1 MKKYVLILLFP
12 LLYIPSFSLADEIS
26 KRTLVVFYSQSGKN
40 KLIAEHI
47 DSQIQNSDLKQ
58 IKLKEEIG
66 FGSLIFKHIFRG
78 DLEIEKINV
87 DEYDIIIIS
96 TPIWLQML
104 ALPTKVFI
112 ESANFEGKE
121 VCMFITCG
129 GFYGFSE
136 SLREWIAEQN
146 ADVKGL
152 FVIKVGGKT
161 DEEIKNDISMHLKNT
176 ELLQ

>member
-1 MKKYVLILLFP
+1 MKKNFLILLIS

-26 KRTLVVFYSQSGKN
+26 KRTLIVFYSQSGKN

-47 DSQIQNSDLKQ
+47 DSQIQNSEVKQ

-66 FGSLIFKHIFRG
+66 FGSIILKHIVRG
-78 DLEIEKINV
+78 NLEIEKIHV
-87 DEYDIIIIS
+87 DEYDTIIIS

-129 GFYGFSE
+129 GFYGFSD
-136 SLREWIAEQN
+136 SLREWIAEQK

-161 DEEIKNDISMHLKNT
+161 DEEIKNEISMHLKNI
-176 ELLQ
+176 ELLH

>member
-1 MKKYVLILLFP
+1 MKKYIIVVLFL
-12 LLYIPSFSLADEIS
+12 LLYVPSSLIADEIS
-26 KRTLVVFYSQSGKN
+26 KRTLIVYYSQSGKN

-47 DSQIQNSDLKQ
+47 DSQIQNSEVKQ

-66 FGSLIFKHIFRG
+66 FGSLILKHLVRG
-78 DLEIEKINV
+78 DLEIEKIHV
-87 DEYDIIIIS
+87 DDYDTIIIS

-112 ESANFEGKE
+112 ESADFKGKE
-121 VCMFITCG
+121 LCVFITCG
-129 GFYGFSE
+129 GFYGFSD
-136 SLREWIAEQN
+136 SLREWIVEQD

-161 DEEIKNDISMHLKNT
+161 DEEIKNEISMHLKNI
-176 ELLQ
+176 ELLH

>member
-1 MKKYVLILLFP
+1 MKKYIIVVLFL
-12 LLYIPSFSLADEIS
+12 LLYFPSSLLADEIS
-26 KRTLVVFYSQSGKN
+26 KRTLIVFYSQSGKN
-40 KLIAEHI
+40 QLIAEHI
-47 DSQIQNSDLKQ
+47 DSQIQNSEVKQ
-58 IKLKEEIG
+58 IELKEEIG
-66 FGSLIFKHIFRG
+66 FGSLILKHIVRG
-78 DLEIEKINV
+78 DLEIEKIHADDFDTV
-87 DEYDIIIIS
+87 IIS

-104 ALPTKVFI
+104 ALPTKEFI
-112 ESANFEGKE
+112 EDTDFKGKE
-121 VCMFITCG
+121 VCVFITCG

-161 DEEIKNDISMHLKNT
+161 DGEIKNEISMHLKNT

>member
-1 MKKYVLILLFP
+1 MKKYIIVVLFL
-12 LLYIPSFSLADEIS
+12 LLYVPSSLIADELS
-26 KRTLVVFYSQSGKN
+26 KRTLIVFYSQSGKN

-47 DSQIQNSDLKQ
+47 DSQIQNSEVKQ

-66 FGSLIFKHIFRG
+66 FGSLILKHIVRG
-78 DLEIEKINV
+78 DLEIEKIHV
-87 DEYDIIIIS
+87 DDYDTIIIS

-112 ESANFEGKE
+112 ESEDFKGKE
-121 VCMFITCG
+121 VCVFITCG

-136 SLREWIAEQN
+136 SLKEWISEQN
-146 ADVKGL
+146 DDVKGL

-161 DEEIKNDISMHLKNT
+161 DEEIKNEISIHLKNT

>member
-1 MKKYVLILLFP
+1 MKKYILVVLLLVLYVPSP
-12 LLYIPSFSLADEIS
+12 LIADEIS
-26 KRTLVVFYSQSGKN
+26 KRTLIVFYSQSGKN

-66 FGSLIFKHIFRG
+66 FGSLIFKHIVRG
-78 DLEIEKINV
+78 DLEIEKIHV
-87 DEYDIIIIS
+87 DEYDTIIIS

-121 VCMFITCG
+121 VCVFITCG

-136 SLREWIAEQN
+136 SLEEWIAEQK

-161 DEEIKNDISMHLKNT
+161 DEEIKKEISIHLKNT
-176 ELLQ
+176 ELLH